1 MGDGRA
7 GLPQSPAH
15 SAREAAGGGRGK
27 QGPRAG
33 HNRAAPYRPGPRF
46 PRRHGTSPGSRGR
59 PCLAPPA
66 SPGRTRSPPAL
77 APLSGAQPSPPL
89 AAQLSSGAIP
99 ALRPTLRPERG
110 GEREES
116 RRRLSPAV
124 PSSLPAAEPQE
135 RRRSC
140 RGPPVPAAAAR
151 SPPARR
157 PHTDNMAEAQGSAA
171 SRRDQSEARR
181 KRKPH
186 HPLAR
191 DVPREGGEAGR
202 LCACVKAGRAP
213 QRVLGAV
220 VCNGDRQVWRGEAC
234 GGAAGRRGQARGILA
249 PSPERPARCG
259 GPGCQH

>member
-15 SAREAAGGGRGK
+15 SAREAAGGGEGEARTTGRPQPGSPIPPRAPLSPEARNLPGQ
-27 QGPRAG
+27 QGPALPCPSRLAG
-33 HNRAAPYRPGPRF
+33 PYP
-46 PRRHGTSPGSRGR
+46 
-59 PCLAPPA
+59 L
-66 SPGRTRSPPAL
+66 PPAL